1 MPVGSTST
9 AQRLT
14 QVGPG
19 LQLPLTV
26 TPGAL
31 LPVTAA
37 TTCHTQSCAFGNR
50 AGRRGQL
57 ARQPGRKFMQYTCY
71 QILKKNI
78 KESLFRGA
86 HFEVEGGCQHGGRL
100 EAATQACVH
109 LQQYAVGF

>member
-1 MPVGSTST
+1 
-9 AQRLT
+9 
-14 QVGPG
+14 
-19 LQLPLTV
+19 
-26 TPGAL
+26 
-31 LPVTAA
+31 
-37 TTCHTQSCAFGNR
+37 
-50 AGRRGQL
+50 
-57 ARQPGRKFMQYTCY
+57 MQYTCY